1 MSTGM
6 KIFGSRW
13 WRTFWLAFYYFAI
26 FVAVI
31 LLHARGGLE
40 TPPFI
45 YQGF

>member
-1 MSTGM
+1 MN
-6 KIFGSRW
+6 SRSKFSLGLS
-13 WRTFWLAFYYFAI
+13 WRVLGLALYYFAI
-26 FVAVI
+26 LVAVI

>member
-1 MSTGM
+1 MSDPGKSPRT
-6 KIFGSRW
+6 IS
-13 WRTFWLAFYYFAI
+13 WRTFWLALYYFAI
-26 FVAVI
+26 FIAVI

>member
-1 MSTGM
+1 MNDRGKFPLDLS
-6 KIFGSRW
+6 
-13 WRTFWLAFYYFAI
+13 WRILGLALYYFAI
-26 FVAVI
+26 IIAVI